1 MTCADGRHAD
11 HTFEATA
18 KIELIL
24 SAGAVKSPHLLLLSG
39 IGDASY
45 LSSVG
50 VTPLVDLPDV
60 GQNLQDHVFLPV
72 SWSVSSNDTL
82 DNIRYN
88 STYAAELFEQ
98 WNTTRTGPLADGPA
112 NVFGWLRVDNDTDLF
127 ATTPDPSAG
136 PTSAH
141 FEFILSVSAPLT
153 SVHRS
158 ACLTIVIGRV
168 CEQSSSDPN

>member
-1 MTCADGRHAD
+1 MTLTRRVDE
-11 HTFEATA
+11 TFEATA
-18 KIELIL
+18 KTELIL

-50 VTPLVDLPDV
+50 VAPLVNLPDV

-82 DNIRYN
+82 DNVRYN
-88 STYAAELFEQ
+88 ATYAAELFEQ

-112 NVFGWLRVDNDTDLF
+112 NVFGWFRVAENSSIFSNTS
-127 ATTPDPSAG
+127 DPSAG

-141 FEFILSVSAPLT
+141 FEFILSVCALLVFIQFSICLT
-153 SVHRS
+153 S
-158 ACLTIVIGRV
+158 IQGRIR
-168 CEQSSSDPN
+168 EQGSGESD